1 MSISQIAESTYR
13 SLCQHTTYYE
23 RKRRQM
29 DLNILLDHTERDAM
43 LKEEIKSVLEEFLSL
58 RKLERY
64 GSNLTE
70 KTLERLG

>member
-1 MSISQIAESTYR
+1 
-13 SLCQHTTYYE
+13 
-23 RKRRQM
+23 M